1 MVEPDAPRRWVVVAE
16 APFLPARAGGELE
29 HLGFVQAALAA
40 GVLAAL
46 IVPTDSDGV
55 DIGREDDLPALR
67 ALVAPAPVLLTPRAR
82 SVRSGL
88 DPRTPYLIASR
99 PVPGDLVGKVQRLV
113 PDADAVLGF
122 SYKTHKIAR
131 VLAEGLRVP
140 VVIRQHNLEGEY
152 YRALAAAA
160 KPPRA
165 WAMRLEA
172 LRVNRD
178 ERRLERASWLS
189 AIADISASDAETRRR
204 RAKTRVE
211 HVPTFALAS
220 AAAEAPMAWRGS
232 DSKAVIFLGSLETA
246 TNHDALRWF
255 ASRVWPEVLT
265 AVPEATWQIVGRR
278 PTAFVRELA
287 LNTPN
292 AELSADVAEPLAYLR
307 SAAVAVNPAVSGS
320 GVNIKLVDYLAVG
333 LPVVS
338 TTRGVR
344 GLNLTAGSDLAVADK
359 PEVFAAQVV
368 TLLSD
373 SVKAWDLARTG
384 HATALRIL
392 DRGGSLAQLSRL
404 FVRPGQP

>member
-1 MVEPDAPRRWVVVAE
+1 
-16 APFLPARAGGELE
+16 
-29 HLGFVQAALAA
+29 
-40 GVLAAL
+40 
-46 IVPTDSDGV
+46 
-55 DIGREDDLPALR
+55 
-67 ALVAPAPVLLTPRAR
+67 
-82 SVRSGL
+82 
-88 DPRTPYLIASR
+88 
-99 PVPGDLVGKVQRLV
+99 
-113 PDADAVLGF
+113 
-122 SYKTHKIAR
+122 
-131 VLAEGLRVP
+131 
-140 VVIRQHNLEGEY
+140 
-152 YRALAAAA
+152 
-160 KPPRA
+160 
-165 WAMRLEA
+165 
-172 LRVNRD
+172 
-178 ERRLERASWLS
+178 
-189 AIADISASDAETRRR
+189 
-204 RAKTRVE
+204 
-211 HVPTFALAS
+211 
-220 AAAEAPMAWRGS
+220 
-232 DSKAVIFLGSLETA
+232 
-246 TNHDALRWF
+246 
-255 ASRVWPEVLT
+255 VLT